1 LHCLSPLVVMLGY
14 VGLGCG
20 GLGFILFC
28 WGVGSIVSSA
38 LAVSKRS
45 REGFVGQD
53 GSKGEEVKSLAFE
66 KDFGPLIILRAT
78 PSKDVECEKVFA
90 GLGDVYLSPTFNE
103 TVEHTDWSCSDFEGV
118 EDMGD
123 KKCKMVFTNICEKEA
138 EVGNCQYL
146 QQVASVDYPTCKKK
160 DCPYVFQVWPWA
172 GELGNPSFNL
182 AFASEHSVAPVHRG
196 NCIYASETMARF
208 MDMFWANGP
217 EPWTPNNKTNRRLVW
232 ASLWLLVIG
241 IGAGVASCCAGGG
254 SPAQEEVGAEL
265 MS

>member
-1 LHCLSPLVVMLGY
+1 MHCPSPRVVMLGY

-20 GLGFILFC
+20 GLGLILFC
-28 WGVGSIVSSA
+28 WGIGSIVSSA

-53 GSKGEEVKSLAFE
+53 GSKGEVKSLIFE
-66 KDFGPLIILRAT
+66 KPFGPLIVLRAT
-78 PSKDVECEKVFA
+78 PSKDVNCTKVFE
-90 GLGDVYLSPTFNE
+90 GLGKVYLSPTFNDTE
-103 TVEHTDWSCSDFEGV
+103 VNSDWSCSDFEGV
-118 EDMGD
+118 KEVED
-123 KKCKMVFTNICEKEA
+123 KKCEMSFKNICDQGA
-138 EVGNCQYL
+138 EVGNCAYL

-160 DCPYVFQVWPWA
+160 DCPYVFQVWPWNN
-172 GELGNPSFNL
+172 ELGNPSFNL
-182 AFASEHSVAPVHRG
+182 AFQSEHNVAPVHRG

-217 EPWTPNNKTNRRLVW
+217 EPWTPDNKTERRLVW
-232 ASLWLLVIG
+232 ASLWLLAIG

-254 SPAQEEVGAEL
+254 SPEQEEVGAEL